1 MEFGVP
7 LADGIL
13 QASAE
18 HYDNVIRIRQ
28 SLVFSIVSQLILK
41 PNSITLAGSKVVAD
55 QLRTCLRPA

>member
-41 PNSITLAGSKVVAD
+41 PNSITLAAGFDTVI
-55 QLRTCLRPA
+55 